1 MPGNAKAGASFYAT
15 ADLWVL
21 RVPALIVEDSDP
33 LGGLTT
39 RQDSRWRWILVE
51 GSWRWTALEFIL
63 RDSLIRPWIPSQ
75 GISPAKVQS
84 KTYITQSHPLQKNYL
99 AERQCIVGFNTCK
112 FRLRDILDHSVDY
125 SEVIS

>member
-21 RVPALIVEDSDP
+21 RAPALIVEDSDP
-33 LGGLTT
+33 LGGLTA

-51 GSWRWTALEFIL
+51 GSWRWAALEFIL

-84 KTYITQSHPLQKNYL
+84 KTYITQSHPLQKKL
-99 AERQCIVGFNTCK
+99 SRGTSMHCRFQHLQVSLERYT
-112 FRLRDILDHSVDY
+112 
-125 SEVIS
+125 